1 MHSPGA
7 TAFGNDFI
15 YVFNQRPASMTCKG
29 FLDPSLQH
37 SHSKER
43 GILECSCLQGYHLPH
58 FLTFPWSLYL

>member
-15 YVFNQRPASMTCKG
+15 YVFKSEACVYDVQKDSWTRLSSIAIPKN
-29 FLDPSLQH
+29 
-37 SHSKER
+37 